1 MQYSGAGLITNEFV
15 QKFIFSDVFTFLKSD
30 LRLLRGI
37 FSQKK
42 SLNGMYKFFQPSLQ
56 FFHLIHSDKR
66 YASAKSVGIFAAG
79 NGK

>member
-37 FSQKK
+37 FSQKTFK
-42 SLNGMYKFFQPSLQ
+42 RNVQILPAVAPVLPSDPFSQ
-56 FFHLIHSDKR
+56 RIRKR
-66 YASAKSVGIFAAG
+66 EVRWDFRCR
-79 NGK
+79 